1 MGGEPLGFGET
12 GFEVEVVACDGAAE
26 AAGDGDDVGGL
37 ACGAEDEVW
46 WGDGAE
52 EGDGD
57 DGWSAFGEGG
67 CFAAGDA
74 GVGAACGVAEPFV
87 EPERP

>member
-12 GFEVEVVACDGAAE
+12 GFEVEVVACEGAAE
-26 AAGDGDDVGGL
+26 ASGDGDDVGGL
-37 ACGAEDEVW
+37 ACGAEDEVR

-57 DGWSAFGEGG
+57 DWWGSFGKGG

-74 GVGAACGVAEPFV
+74 GVGAAGGVAEPLV
-87 EPERP
+87 EAEGP